1 MPCNR
6 PFSEMAV
13 LRRAILRDA
22 SRMDVLKDAR
32 RTPRRTLAKLS
43 KQSRRSSTW
52 PAIAASAAGV
62 RRRGWQQHPHQSG
75 EVGHLAAETSVR
87 KNCGEGLTSSSKA
100 PISASKEKSLR
111 DCEGGELANPDITS
125 YWRRPGPRSTPKE
138 AMLKSGED
146 GTRRALH
153 GNALR

>member
-75 EVGHLAAETSVR
+75 EVGHLAAETS
-87 KNCGEGLTSSSKA
+87 
-100 PISASKEKSLR
+100 EKKLR
-111 DCEGGELANPDITS
+111 
-125 YWRRPGPRSTPKE
+125 
-138 AMLKSGED
+138 
-146 GTRRALH
+146 RRADEFFEGSDLSIE
-153 GNALR
+153 GEEPPG